1 MSDLLNMS
9 FDGGMPSLSGTWIDN
24 ISGKKINVLDTFIDD
39 GGLQVKTT
47 TGLISGNYFS
57 NHYTQVA
64 ELTPEEIKAEE
75 EQLKVNKALEEKLNK
90 DLEETKSDPKV
101 LLDGLEGAEDKFAKY
116 DLPGPQETPKTHM
129 LKKVFKDTEFNIECE
144 LSVKDFPKTAVQTLK
159 DFFDI
164 TDEDIVNY
172 IIPLV
177 KPNKEKLK
185 KSIKALM

>member
-1 MSDLLNMS
+1 MEKIVKSEDE
-9 FDGGMPSLSGTWIDN
+9 W
-24 ISGKKINVLDTFIDD
+24 KK
-39 GGLQVKTT
+39 
-47 TGLISGNYFS
+47 
-57 NHYTQVA
+57 
-64 ELTPEEIKAEE
+64 ELTPQAFQVLRKHGTERAFSGEYNDNHEQGKYYCNGCGNLLFDSKAKFLISMQEIITS
-75 EQLKVNKALEEKLNK
+75 EKLNK